1 MKNTICKITV
11 FLVFISSGLFADAQ
25 ALVTIE
31 IDQGVNRGVPIAV
44 VPFAMPEDVALDYAV
59 DNVIRADLAR
69 TGKFNTIDP
78 LNFLSYP
85 TAVSD
90 VNFEDWKLIGADYL
104 LIGTVSRAGGGYQVE
119 TRLYATFEGKQVI
132 GYQFQADEELQ
143 LRATAHDIANRV
155 FEAVTGGKSSFE
167 SRILYTTNAVAASGQ
182 LEHRIYL
189 SDYDGYNPQ
198 LILTET
204 APILSPTWSPDSEQ
218 IAYAILRSTG
228 TELFVQSVATG
239 TRRQLVRSKWNIS
252 APRWSPDGERIAMAG
267 TYEGNTDVLL
277 YSIRQGKLAQV
288 TEHAQIDT
296 EPAWS
301 PDGEFIVFT
310 SNRGRGT
317 QIYRARVDQVPHG
330 LEFERITREG
340 NFNGGAQYSPSGE
353 QLALIS
359 DADSG
364 KQVALL
370 DLKTL
375 LLTVLSDTKLDE
387 SVNFSPNGEML
398 MYVVE
403 GRDRHIST
411 LSLDGEV
418 KSRIPIP
425 DTAGQVKQVA
435 WESKQ

>member
-1 MKNTICKITV
+1 MNNAIRKISV
-11 FLVFISSGLFADAQ
+11 FMALMCSGLSADAQ

-44 VPFAMPEDVALDYAV
+44 VPFAMPEDAELDYAV

-69 TGKFNTIDP
+69 TGKFSAIDP
-78 LNFLSYP
+78 IGFLSYP
-85 TAVSD
+85 TAVAD

-104 LIGTVSRAGGGYQVE
+104 LIGAVSRVGGGYQVE

-132 GYQFQADEELQ
+132 GYQFQADEGLQ

-155 FEAVTGGKSSFE
+155 FEAVTGGQSSFD
-167 SRILYTTNAVAASGQ
+167 SRIVYTTNAAAAGGQ

-204 APILSPTWSPDSEQ
+204 APILSPAWSPDSEQ
-218 IAYAILRSTG
+218 IAYAVLRSTG

-239 TRRQLVRSKWNIS
+239 ERRQLARSKWNIS
-252 APRWSPDGERIAMAG
+252 APRWSPDGEWIAMAG

-277 YSIRQGKLAQV
+277 YSLPQGQLTRV

-301 PDGEFIVFT
+301 PDGESIVFT

-317 QIYRARVDQVPHG
+317 QIYRVQLDQLSSG
-330 LEFERITREG
+330 LEFERMTREG
-340 NFNGGAQYSPSGE
+340 RFNGGAHYSPSGE

-359 DADSG
+359 DAGSG

-375 LLTVLSDTKLDE
+375 LLTVLSDTRLDE
-387 SVNFSPNGEML
+387 SVNFSPHGEML

-425 DTAGQVKQVA
+425 AAAGQVKQVA